1 MKYFRNALGYLLST
15 ASLDELATRDPEA
28 CRCHHFRNGGFG
40 MELHT
45 FGQSIWNAKNE
56 SGSACV
62 RVTSRWIWDPDE
74 TLFSL
79 PRTRSC
85 KGSQLVNWKG
95 KAGGVKPL
103 RRAAS
108 IQYVLSHVNRSVY
121 DAARATSVY
130 ATMAASARPLVSV
143 HVRWGDKYREM
154 RLRPISDY
162 VAGVRNVTRN
172 TAGPV
177 DVFLTTEDRRAVD
190 AFREAAPNEWRV
202 LLYEAAVADVAK
214 PAQQA
219 RNHTNSGFHSLVSL
233 VLAMQA
239 TKFVVTS
246 GSNWSRLMEEL
257 CLGADLASQCE
268 IYDTTPWRPK
278 DWRR

>member
-1 MKYFRNALGYLLST
+1 MERADARAAGPPRPG
-15 ASLDELATRDPEA
+15 TRIV
-28 CRCHHFRNGGFG
+28 
-40 MELHT
+40 
-45 FGQSIWNAKNE
+45 S
-56 SGSACV
+56 
-62 RVTSRWIWDPDE
+62 
-74 TLFSL
+74 
-79 PRTRSC
+79 RTRRH
-85 KGSQLVNWKG
+85 GSRG
-95 KAGGVKPL
+95 AAKA
-103 RRAAS
+103 R
-108 IQYVLSHVNRSVY
+108 
-121 DAARATSVY
+121 DAAARTLAQ
-130 ATMAASARPLVSV
+130 AASARPLVSV

-239 TKFVVTS
+239 RPPASVD
-246 GSNWSRLMEEL
+246 GSRHRRGCHVDIPRGREAFGE
-257 CLGADLASQCE
+257 
-268 IYDTTPWRPK
+268 TTPASADFFP
-278 DWRR
+278 RRRRDPAEYPRGTPRRGRDPPSPRA